1 MKTAR
6 YSAPLCLIRGRFI
19 LALGGY
25 TALFNATQSC
35 EVYDTQLDHWFAMAN
50 LPIE

>member
-19 LALGGY
+19 LTLGGY

-35 EVYDTQLDHWFAMAN
+35 EVYDTQLDHWFPMAG
-50 LPIE
+50 LPME